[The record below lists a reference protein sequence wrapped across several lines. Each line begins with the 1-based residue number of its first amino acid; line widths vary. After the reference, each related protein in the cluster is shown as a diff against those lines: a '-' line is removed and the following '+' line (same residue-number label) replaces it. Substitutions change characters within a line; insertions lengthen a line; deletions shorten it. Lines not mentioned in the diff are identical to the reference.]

1 MHSNYYYTEKML
13 IKTELEIESSN
24 NCYSNGLLLIL
35 SFSLFLYLDMQIG
48 SVLCERQTYRPS
60 LLSGINCC
68 ILIGVCHE

>member
-48 SVLCERQTYRPS
+48 SVFVMRVADLSTLASER
-60 LLSGINCC
+60 N
-68 ILIGVCHE
+68 